1 VRARV
6 VVVVANGERVRT
18 RWICARYGDVRR
30 ARGWYGAG
38 IDAVEARCF
47 GPVDGWGVW
56 VLRRDATNVNI
67 WHGAKDA
74 LHDI

>member
-1 VRARV
+1 M
-6 VVVVANGERVRT
+6 
-18 RWICARYGDVRR
+18 RR